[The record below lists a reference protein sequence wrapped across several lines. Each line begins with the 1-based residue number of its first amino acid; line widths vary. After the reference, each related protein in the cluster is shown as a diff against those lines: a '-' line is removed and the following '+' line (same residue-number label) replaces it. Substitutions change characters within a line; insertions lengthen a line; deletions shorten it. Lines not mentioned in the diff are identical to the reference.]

1 MATPIPQNRAR
12 FALEAVLGVTAGR
25 LWLPAGVAAPQ
36 AVVGVTSDS
45 RAVEAGALF
54 VALTGDRFDGH
65 GFLSMAKSRG
75 ASLALVARPCPVAIP
90 QVVVASPLI
99 ALGELARH
107 HRQRWCKS
115 GTRTSVA
122 IVGSAGKTTTRAAT
136 SALLSERFG
145 AGAVHATPGNLN
157 NRIGVPYVLLGLSS
171 EHRYAVLELGTNRV
185 GEVALL
191 RRLVAPDVAVLTL
204 IELEHSEGLGGLDG
218 IEREE
223 GSALLDVKLAIGN
236 GDDARV
242 RRQLRRAGAHLSY
255 GFGERC
261 DYRAR
266 ALTVNADGRTTFEVA
281 RPTGVALRVA
291 APRPGKPVV
300 YAALAA
306 LAVAEY
312 CSGSALSAAELEAS
326 LCAESAQQAGRLKLV
341 RLAGGVLVLDDSY
354 NANPAS
360 MRAAIETARE
370 LTLQRGGRL
379 HLVLGEMRELGS
391 FEAMAHASL
400 RAQIEAALPHSVFAV
415 GPAAVGYLQP
425 HRSRRHWI
433 AEPCDALEPL
443 LGELAPGDV
452 VLVKGSRGVQ
462 TERLVKE
469 LTRLKGIQV

>member
-266 ALTVNADGRTTFEVA
+266 ALTVSADGRTTFEVA

-354 NANPAS
+354 NANPIS
-360 MRAAIETARE
+360 MTHGLRILAQRQAARRVAI
-370 LTLQRGGRL
+370 
-379 HLVLGEMRELGS
+379 LGSMVELGGQS
-391 FEAMAHASL
+391 
-400 RAQIEAALPHSVFAV
+400 AL
-415 GPAAVGYLQP
+415 Y
-425 HRSRRHWI
+425 HREI
-433 AEPCDALEPL
+433 
-443 LGELAPGDV
+443 GELARQCADLVIGVGEDARLYDGDHWFPTAEALIDNLDRHIGDGDA
-452 VLVKGSRGVQ
+452 VLVKGSHSVGLHKIVS
-462 TERLVKE
+462 RLAPSGP
-469 LTRLKGIQV
+469 R